1 MKILDM
7 LLGRP
12 EHGVTESAVLAA
24 NATTKPSAGWAKAV
38 DAAGTFVGFKY
49 VCEKCGSDFLLQGIR
64 IMRTGVHD
72 CQCGHHADIEEWMS
86 ANGLTEEKLPNTI
99 ARCSTH
105 RAEHPYDWRR
115 VRRRDYLRTRQARFG
130 WLAEM
135 KRSPSVA
142 IPSSRI
148 EYDHE
153 RAHDE
158 SPTGVI
164 RKGRG

>member
-86 ANGLTEEKLPNTI
+86 ANGLTEEKLPTRLLV
-99 ARCSTH
+99 A
-105 RAEHPYDWRR
+105 P
-115 VRRRDYLRTRQARFG
+115 RTGPNIRMIGGGSGEEIIYEQDKLASVG
-130 WLAEM
+130 WL
-135 KRSPSVA
+135 K
-142 IPSSRI
+142 
-148 EYDHE
+148 
-153 RAHDE
+153 
-158 SPTGVI
+158 
-164 RKGRG
+164 